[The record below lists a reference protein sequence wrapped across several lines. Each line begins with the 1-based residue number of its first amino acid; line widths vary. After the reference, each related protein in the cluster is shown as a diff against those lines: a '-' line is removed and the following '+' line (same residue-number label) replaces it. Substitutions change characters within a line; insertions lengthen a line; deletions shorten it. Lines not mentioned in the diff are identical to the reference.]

1 VPRNRVRLTASRSAF
16 VLRAPDGQATHLQAR
31 PARPVRSDRYLAR
44 QAGCSE
50 VYEPPSSVCSGKPWK
65 TLRVGRVGPRGE
77 YPGVHVGAKLRTKRR
92 GEYYFGVSADRRI
105 ATPLSE
111 Y

>member
-1 VPRNRVRLTASRSAF
+1 M
-16 VLRAPDGQATHLQAR
+16 
-31 PARPVRSDRYLAR
+31 
-44 QAGCSE
+44 
-50 VYEPPSSVCSGKPWK
+50 
-65 TLRVGRVGPRGE
+65 RVGRVGPRGE

>member
-1 VPRNRVRLTASRSAF
+1 M
-16 VLRAPDGQATHLQAR
+16 
-31 PARPVRSDRYLAR
+31 
-44 QAGCSE
+44 
-50 VYEPPSSVCSGKPWK
+50 
-65 TLRVGRVGPRGE
+65 RVGRVGPGGE

-92 GEYYFGVSADRRI
+92 GEHYFGVSADRRI